1 MSEIPVNLF
10 VPLGVVLAA
19 LIAGA
24 FSFLSLVLAK
34 EQQVSQLRQNWID
47 ALRDDISKY
56 ISALVAT
63 EEIYWA
69 MKLKHGDSVDVLA
82 RSIETKE
89 EHQALAIAYSNIMM
103 RLNPEDISEHQK
115 DLRKSLIQSK
125 TLASKGKWEESVAMV
140 DSIRNFAQL
149 TLKEEWER
157 VKVGEPSFI
166 NSKRVAVIGAVT
178 ALLVVGLVIYS
189 ISAPLELHAI
199 KN

>member
-1 MSEIPVNLF
+1 MSEIPVNVL
-10 VPLGVVLAA
+10 VPVGVVIAA

-24 FSFLSLVLAK
+24 FSFLSLVLTK
-34 EQQVSQLRQNWID
+34 EQQISQLRQNWID

-69 MKLKHGDSVDVLA
+69 MKQKHGDSVDVLA
-82 RSIETKE
+82 RSVETKE

-103 RLNPEDISEHQK
+103 RLNPDDKSKHQK
-115 DLRKSLIQSK
+115 ELRNCLVQSK
-125 TLASKGKWEESVAMV
+125 KLASKGKWDESVAMV
-140 DSIRNFAQL
+140 DSIRDVAQL

-157 VKVGEPSFI
+157 VKVGEPSFVR
-166 NSKRVAVIGAVT
+166 SKRVAVIGVII
-178 ALLVVGLVIYS
+178 ALLAACLVIYNVS
-189 ISAPLELHAI
+189 VPLEPHVI